1 MSDPAASIDD
11 LSMQAFFRRCKRGET
26 PGFPHFKSADRW
38 KQLAFEAPGRS
49 FAAKAGLNRVVLDAG
64 FGLLEQMILAK
75 AEEAGRRVVRVNP
88 RFSSQECSHC
98 GHVACGARHH
108 ADVNAA
114 LVIRGRA
121 QSVLMS
127 ELIPAEDAGSRNHDV
142 AA

>member
-1 MSDPAASIDD
+1 MPIAIFS
-11 LSMQAFFRRCKRGET
+11 
-26 PGFPHFKSADRW
+26 DRW
-38 KQLAFEAPGRS
+38 KQLAFEAPGRNV
-49 FAAKAGLNRVVLDAG
+49 AAKAGLNRVVLDAG

-98 GHVACGARHH
+98 GHVARGARH

-127 ELIPAEDAGSRNHDV
+127 ELTPAEDAGRRNHDV